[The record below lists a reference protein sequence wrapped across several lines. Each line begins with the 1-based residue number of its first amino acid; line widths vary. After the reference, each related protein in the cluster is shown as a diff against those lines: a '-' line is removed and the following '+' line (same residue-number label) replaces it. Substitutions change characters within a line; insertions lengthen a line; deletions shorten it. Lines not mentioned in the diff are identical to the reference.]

1 MAATVATSHSSVL
14 GKRKFP
20 NTDEKKA
27 TQTNEKETDDS
38 APVLLPLYEPNDE
51 SYRRR
56 WVDRLYDAFQLL
68 GKDPCWI
75 IVEYLYRRI
84 NRLYIPAVRAYKL
97 EQGSTTAVRMRKTP
111 ARSVGFRGF
120 HPLCVSSLRC
130 TITLTFDKKLSELKE
145 EPRRPFFQFG
155 IRECVALDPVR
166 SHLINSTET
175 QQDEYL
181 ESGVFV
187 ETSDNLIS
195 REDAEPN
202 ENDYFP
208 RYVDGNTHKETSN
221 RTVLNCMDLNAVY
234 DGIPITMEIDT
245 TSLTFTWSIKGA
257 VVASLSPLPRR
268 SSEQSTRDKR
278 LVHYEVC
285 DWIKNG
291 HVYVECYPPPKK
303 ISIVTDEAATLS
315 LS

>member
-38 APVLLPLYEPNDE
+38 APILLPLYEPDDE

-56 WVDRLYDAFQLL
+56 WVDRLHDAFKLL

-75 IVEYLYRRI
+75 VVGYLHRCI
-84 NRLYIPAVRAYKL
+84 NRLYIPAICGYNL
-97 EQGSTTAVRMRKTP
+97 ENYSTAAIRRRKTP
-111 ARSVGFRGF
+111 GGSVKFRGF
-120 HPLCVSSLRC
+120 HPLSASALRC
-130 TITLTFDKKLSELKE
+130 TVTLTYDDNLSELKDKST
-145 EPRRPFFQFG
+145 RRSFFQFG
-155 IRECVALDPVR
+155 IRECFALDPVR
-166 SHLINSTET
+166 LHPINPTDPGKT
-175 QQDEYL
+175 HPDDYL

-187 ETSDNLIS
+187 ETTDDLVS
-195 REDAEPN
+195 REQY
-202 ENDYFP
+202 YFP
-208 RYVDGNTHKETSN
+208 LYVDGNTHKESSN
-221 RTVLNCMDLNAVY
+221 RTILNCMDLNAVY
-234 DGIPITMEIDT
+234 DGIPVTMEIDT
-245 TSLTFTWSIKGA
+245 TSLTFTWSIKGV